1 MHMRTNEKH
10 RHREC
15 QMLTEIKSVLA
26 RSSHTLAADAL
37 GAMAL
42 MVMLV
47 VGLHLPA
54 LI

>member
-1 MHMRTNEKH
+1 MF
-10 RHREC
+10 
-15 QMLTEIKSVLA
+15 TEIKSVLV
-26 RSSHTLAADAL
+26 RSSTTLVSDAL

-42 MVMLV
+42 MVILV